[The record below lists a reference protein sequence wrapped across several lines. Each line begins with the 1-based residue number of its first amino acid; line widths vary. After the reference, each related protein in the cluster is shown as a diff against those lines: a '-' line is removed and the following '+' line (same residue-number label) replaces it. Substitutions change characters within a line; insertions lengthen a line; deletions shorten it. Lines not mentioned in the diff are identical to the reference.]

1 MRLPTTDTEVEILKW
16 NMIDVV
22 KVLSGTA
29 IIKQV
34 EQLGCIDLAHW
45 FINYYLYLDQRQTN
59 SVIGLNYS
67 IYKL

>member
-16 NMIDVV
+16 KMID
-22 KVLSGTA
+22 VLSGTA

-34 EQLGCIDLAHW
+34 EQLGYIDSAHW
-45 FINYYLYLDQRQTN
+45 FIHYYLYLDLNQTN

>member
-1 MRLPTTDTEVEILKW
+1 
-16 NMIDVV
+16 MIDVV

-45 FINYYLYLDQRQTN
+45 FINYYLYLDLKQTN